1 MINTVKSTYVYILIF
16 HENFDFNAH
25 TSFFSSEV
33 SPSLAAVSK
42 CSSSFS
48 WRLLSAAEQG
58 QNQNTISGYQNYQ
71 LTKFQKITS

>member
-1 MINTVKSTYVYILIF
+1 MQRNRKNSDIINIPKSTYKYSLIC
-16 HENFDFNAH
+16 HEKFDFNVH

-58 QNQNTISGYQNYQ
+58 QNQNDAISGY
-71 LTKFQKITS
+71 

>member
-16 HENFDFNAH
+16 HDNFDFNAH

-58 QNQNTISGYQNYQ
+58 QNQNTSSEY
-71 LTKFQKITS
+71 